1 MSREGLGCHLW
12 LSGIDMYEG
21 GFESRALLP
30 ASCGLSG
37 CSLFRPERGKVMN
50 LVMTITHLSVVFEA
64 AMSQRGYRFTT
75 SRTKGRWKG
84 RGGDPKEELQSGY

>member
-21 GFESRALLP
+21 GFESWAFLP
-30 ASCGLSG
+30 ASWG
-37 CSLFRPERGKVMN
+37 LFRPERGKVMN
-50 LVMTITHLSVVFEA
+50 LVMTITHLSVVVEA
-64 AMSQRGYRFTT
+64 AMSPRGYRFIT

-84 RGGDPKEELQSGY
+84 REGDPKEELQSGY